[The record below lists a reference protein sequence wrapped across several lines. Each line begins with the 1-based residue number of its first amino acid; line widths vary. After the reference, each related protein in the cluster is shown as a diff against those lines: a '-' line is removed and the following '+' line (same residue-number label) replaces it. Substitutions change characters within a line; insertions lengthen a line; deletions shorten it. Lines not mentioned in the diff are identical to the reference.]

1 MDSRHLVS
9 KCAVE
14 EARKAFESR
23 LANTSKIK
31 ASFDDLIKLFSD
43 PQQTLEIIADTFGVT
58 RQAVH
63 QLYNRYF
70 RQVLGER
77 EKERGSQERQ
87 RARRARRAESHESM
101 SRFVAEIK
109 RRGFSVSEIPRSIR
123 PAEVIKKRLIVNGH
137 RCTLSVLDTPRNDP
151 RRLTRYFKLGIS
163 QQTLRE
169 VDFVLVLTISGDT
182 HRFFVIP
189 SQALTATYGTTR
201 PVGVY
206 LAESK
211 TFDPRGPALKF
222 NYWDDEDFWSL
233 LKSSIQH
240 KP

>member
-1 MDSRHLVS
+1 MDSRHLIPRH
-9 KCAVE
+9 AVE
-14 EARKAFESR
+14 EARNAFESR
-23 LANTSKIK
+23 PANTSKVK
-31 ASFDDLIKLFSD
+31 AGFDDLITLFSD
-43 PQQTLEIIADTFGVT
+43 PQQTLESIANTFGVT

-77 EKERGSQERQ
+77 EKERGFQERQ
-87 RARRARRAESHESM
+87 RARRVRRAESHEPM
-101 SRFVAEIK
+101 SRFVTEIK
-109 RRGFSVSEIPRSIR
+109 KRGFSVSEIPKSLL
-123 PAEVIKKRLIVNGH
+123 PADVVKKRLIVNGH
-137 RCTLSVLDTPRNDP
+137 RCALSFLDTPRNDP

-182 HRFFVIP
+182 HRFFVMP
-189 SQALTATYGTTR
+189 SHALTATYGTTR
-201 PVGVY
+201 PIGVY

-222 NYWDDEDFWSL
+222 NYWDYEDFWGL
-233 LKSSIQH
+233 LKS
-240 KP
+240 